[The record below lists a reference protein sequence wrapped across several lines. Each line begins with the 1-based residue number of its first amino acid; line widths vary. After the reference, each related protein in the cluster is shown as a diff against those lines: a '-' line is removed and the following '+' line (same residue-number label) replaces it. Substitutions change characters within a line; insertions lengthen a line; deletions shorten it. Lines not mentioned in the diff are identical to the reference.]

1 MAGNLVV
8 AAVLAD
14 TAFDAVSDAV
24 RFSTPAYREIIEQM
38 GRTGELPQTWKPVP
52 ITDIRV
58 ASPRHERKRGSG
70 SRSHNLATLA
80 V

>member
-14 TAFDAVSDAV
+14 AAFDSVSDAV
-24 RFSTPAYREIIEQM
+24 RFSTQEYREIIEQM
-38 GRTGELPQTWKPVP
+38 GRTGELPQTWRPVP

-58 ASPRHERKRGSG
+58 ASPRHKRKRGHG
-70 SRSHNLATLA
+70 S
-80 V
+80 